1 MQVDRMASSSNG
13 LSEAEIQMNL
23 KALKKVA
30 FLLLVLHVKTNLYV
44 VTKYPRVVCFKCF
57 KYIVPSLTRASRQL
71 WHTAARCSF
80 ANQMYIS

>member
-30 FLLLVLHVKTNLYV
+30 FCFVCVIHAETNLYV
-44 VTKYPRVVCFKCF
+44 VTKYHESSV
-57 KYIVPSLTRASRQL
+57 L
-71 WHTAARCSF
+71 
-80 ANQMYIS
+80 